1 MKPSKHLMED
11 RLERMTYILSTPALS
26 IDKVVLEHRM
36 KTKREC
42 VTDSG
47 VILVKA
53 LETEFVITAYVATLE
68 KVYALYR
75 AEGHDHLPDG
85 LVHRINKN
93 KIHVVL
99 QNMTEAERK
108 KYLRKNRNRG

>member
-36 KTKREC
+36 ETKREC

-75 AEGHDHLPDG
+75 AEGYDHLPDG